1 MISLRSVRNL
11 ATLLSVALAVTGL
24 VAAFNYAATAE
35 KHILGTLDN
44 LSPELLIVRYSDE
57 TMLLSQVDEDRREL
71 QSTFGDAVMTAPLMI
86 SPFVSMDLCAEPI
99 SGAIIYTSPELHGM
113 LGMELTPKQ
122 QDYNM
127 SGIPANRDSVF
138 LAKGLSPY
146 FGGSHSPVGMS
157 LYLSG
162 RTYFVEGEFICNDK
176 LLGPDWQR
184 VVLASFTSYGRRT
197 PDKSVQLVIHF
208 PGGTPADAKVNVE
221 SSLMRMR
228 EKKNFSVSQFE
239 SMLESKRKITNS
251 IKLLTESISLI
262 VLLMASVSC
271 MNIFFI
277 SVNERTREIGL
288 RRALGATR
296 CEIIRLVMLDCY
308 LFMAIGTAVGLSGG
322 YFFTQH
328 LMQPLLLVMPE
339 FVGWQFDAH
348 SEAIQKTLAFLLA
361 GASLSGLFPAIRAA
375 GIDPAVA
382 LRE

>member
-44 LSPELLIVRYSDE
+44 LSPELLIVRYADE
-57 TMLLSQVDEDRREL
+57 TMLLTQVEEDRREL
-71 QSTFGDAVMTAPLMI
+71 QTTFGDKVVTAPLML
-86 SPFVSMDLCAEPI
+86 SPFVSMDLRAEPL
-99 SGAIIYTSPELHGM
+99 SGAIVYTSPELHDI
-113 LGMELTPKQ
+113 LGMKLTPKPQ
-122 QDYNM
+122 GYA
-127 SGIPANRDSVF
+127 SGTPANRDSVF
-138 LAKGLSPY
+138 LAKGLSP
-146 FGGSHSPVGMS
+146 FFSGSRSPVGMS
-157 LYLSG
+157 IYLSG
-162 RTYFVEGEFICNDK
+162 RMYFVEGEFICNDK

-184 VVLASFTSYGRRT
+184 VVLAPFTDYGRRS
-197 PDKSVQLVIHF
+197 PEKGLQLVIHF
-208 PGGTPADAKVNVE
+208 PGGTPADAKAKVE

-228 EKKNFSVSQFE
+228 KKKDFSVSQFE

-296 CEIIRLVMLDCY
+296 FEIIRLIMLDCY
-308 LFMAIGTAVGLSGG
+308 LFMAIGTAVGLLGG

-328 LMQPLLLVMPE
+328 LMRPLLLVMPE

-361 GASLSGLFPAIRAA
+361 SASLSGLFPAIRAA

>member
-24 VAAFNYAATAE
+24 IAAFNYAATAE
-35 KHILGTLDN
+35 KHILGTLDT
-44 LSPELLIVRYSDE
+44 LSPELLIVRYADDS
-57 TMLLSQVDEDRREL
+57 MLLSQIDEDRREL
-71 QSTFGDAVMTAPLMI
+71 KSTFGSRVVTSPLMI
-86 SPFVSMDLCAEPI
+86 APFTAMDLRGEPL
-99 SGAIIYTSPELHGM
+99 SGAVVFSFPELHGI
-113 LGMELTPKQ
+113 LGMQLTPAPAAA
-122 QDYNM
+122 NG
-127 SGIPANRDSVF
+127 SGFVSRDSVY
-138 LAKGLSPY
+138 LPKGLSPY
-146 FGGSHSPVGMS
+146 FGGSRSPVGMS
-157 LYLSG
+157 VSLSG
-162 RTYFVEGEFICNDK
+162 RTYFVAGEFTCNDK
-176 LLGPDWQR
+176 LLGLDWQKM
-184 VVLASFTSYGRRT
+184 VLAPFQSYGRRS
-197 PDKSVQLVIHF
+197 PEQGLQLVIHF
-208 PGGTPADAKVNVE
+208 PGGAPAEARTKVE
-221 SSLMRMR
+221 SSLMRIR
-228 EKKNFSVSQFE
+228 DKKDFSVAHFE
-239 SMLESKRKITNS
+239 SMLENKRKITNS

-296 CEIIRLVMLDCY
+296 WEIIRLVMTDCY
-308 LFMAIGTAVGLSGG
+308 IFMAIGTAVGIVGG

-339 FVGWQFDAH
+339 FAGWEFDAH

-361 GASLSGLFPAIRAA
+361 SASLSGLFPAIRAA